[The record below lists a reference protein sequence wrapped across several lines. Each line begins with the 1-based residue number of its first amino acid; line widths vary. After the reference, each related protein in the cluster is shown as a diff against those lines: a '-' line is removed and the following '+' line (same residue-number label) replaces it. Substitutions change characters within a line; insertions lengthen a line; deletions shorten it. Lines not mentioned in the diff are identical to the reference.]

1 MKEIEFLFDYGS
13 PFSYLADTQ
22 LPALA
27 ARTGAKIVYTPI
39 LLGGVL
45 KATGNASPITVPAKG
60 KYMNVELKRW
70 ALRYGIAELSN
81 KFFPINTMKLMRGAV
96 AGQQLGVFD
105 RYHVTIFPAFWGKG
119 LNLGDDGV
127 LTGVLEAAGLPAAE
141 IIRAIDTDQVK
152 NLLRRNTDD
161 AVARGMFGAP
171 AFFVGGEMY
180 WGNDRLDWVG
190 EAAGRLP
197 A

>member
-1 MKEIEFLFDYGS
+1 VKEIEFLFDYGS

-22 LPALA
+22 LPALT
-27 ARTGAKIVYTPI
+27 ARAGAKIVYTPI

-60 KYMNVELKRW
+60 KYMNLELKRW
-70 ALRYGIAELSN
+70 ARRYGIAELSN

-96 AGQQLGVFD
+96 ASQQLGVFD
-105 RYHVTIFPAFWGKG
+105 RYHATIFPAFWGEG

-127 LTGVLEAAGLPAAE
+127 LTGVLEAAGLPSAE

-152 NLLRRNTDD
+152 NLLRLNTDD

-180 WGNDRLDWVG
+180 WGNDRLDWVE
-190 EAAGRLP
+190 EAAGRLT

>member
-1 MKEIEFLFDYGS
+1 LKQVEFLFDYGS

-22 LPALA
+22 IPALA
-27 ARTGAKIVYTPI
+27 ARSGAKIIYTPV

-60 KYMNVELKRW
+60 KYMSVELRRW
-70 ALRYGIAELSN
+70 ANRYGIPELNN

-96 AGQQLGVFD
+96 ASQQLGVFD
-105 RYHVTIFPAFWGKG
+105 RYHAAIFPAFWGQG

-127 LTGVLEAAGLPAAE
+127 LAGVLEAAGLPGAE
-141 IIRAIDTDQVK
+141 IARASETGEVK
-152 NLLRRNTDD
+152 DRLRKNTDD

-171 AFFVGGEMY
+171 ALFVGNEMY
-180 WGNDRLDWVG
+180 WGNDRLDWV
-190 EAAGRLP
+190 EQALAKLS

>member
-1 MKEIEFLFDYGS
+1 VKEIEFLFDYGS

-22 LPALA
+22 LPALT
-27 ARTGAKIVYTPI
+27 ARAGAKIVYTPI

-45 KATGNASPITVPAKG
+45 KATGNASPVTVPAKG
-60 KYMNVELKRW
+60 KYMNLELKRW
-70 ALRYGIAELSN
+70 ARRYGIAELSN

-96 AGQQLGVFD
+96 ASQQLGVFD
-105 RYHVTIFPAFWGKG
+105 RYHATIFPAFWGEG

-127 LTGVLEAAGLPAAE
+127 LTGVLEAAGLPSAE

-152 NLLRRNTDD
+152 NLLRLNTDD

-180 WGNDRLDWVG
+180 WGNDRLDWVE
-190 EAAGRLP
+190 EAAGRLT

>member
-22 LPALA
+22 LPALT
-27 ARTGAKIVYTPI
+27 ARTGAKIVYTPV

-60 KYMNVELKRW
+60 KYMNLELKRW
-70 ALRYGIAELSN
+70 ALRYGIAEVVN

-105 RYHVTIFPAFWGKG
+105 RYHATIFPAFWGKG

-127 LTGVLEAAGLPAAE
+127 FTGVLEAAGLPAAE
-141 IIRAIDTDQVK
+141 IIRAIETDQVK

-171 AFFVGGEMY
+171 AFFVGDEMY
-180 WGNDRLDWVG
+180 WGNDRLDWVE
-190 EAAGRLP
+190 EAVARLS

>member
-1 MKEIEFLFDYGS
+1 L
-13 PFSYLADTQ
+13 T
-22 LPALA
+22 
-27 ARTGAKIVYTPI
+27 ARAGAKIVYTPI

-60 KYMNVELKRW
+60 KYMNLELKRW
-70 ALRYGIAELSN
+70 ARRYGIAELSN

-96 AGQQLGVFD
+96 ASQQLGVFD
-105 RYHVTIFPAFWGKG
+105 RYHATIFPAFWGEG

-127 LTGVLEAAGLPAAE
+127 LTGVLEAAGLPSAE

-152 NLLRRNTDD
+152 NLLRLNTDD

-180 WGNDRLDWVG
+180 WGNDRLDWVE
-190 EAAGRLP
+190 EAAGRLT

>member
-1 MKEIEFLFDYGS
+1 VKEIEFLFDYGS

-22 LPALA
+22 LPALT
-27 ARTGAKIVYTPI
+27 ARAGAKIVYTPI

-60 KYMNVELKRW
+60 KYMNLELKRW
-70 ALRYGIAELSN
+70 ARRYGIAELSN

-96 AGQQLGVFD
+96 ASQQLGVFD
-105 RYHVTIFPAFWGKG
+105 RYHATIFQAFWGEG

-127 LTGVLEAAGLPAAE
+127 LTGVLEAAGLPSAE

-152 NLLRRNTDD
+152 NLLRLNTDD

-180 WGNDRLDWVG
+180 WGNDRLDWVE
-190 EAAGRLP
+190 EAAGRLT

>member
-1 MKEIEFLFDYGS
+1 MKQIEFLFDYGS

-27 ARTGAKIVYTPI
+27 ARTGAKVVYTPV

-45 KATGNASPITVPAKG
+45 KATGNASPIAVPAKG
-60 KYMNVELKRW
+60 KYMSVELRRW
-70 ALRYGIAELSN
+70 ANRYGIPELNN

-96 AGQQLGVFD
+96 ASQQLGVFD
-105 RYHVTIFPAFWGKG
+105 RYHAAVFPAFWGKG

-127 LTGVLEAAGLPAAE
+127 IASMLEAAGLPAAE
-141 IIRAIDTDQVK
+141 IARASETSEVK
-152 NLLRRNTDD
+152 DRLRKNTDD

-171 AFFVGGEMY
+171 AFFVANEMY
-180 WGNDRLDWVG
+180 WGNDRLDWVE
-190 EAAGRLP
+190 EAVAKLS